1 MAIIDLPDD
10 DPEQQTSIVI
20 MQQVQRRVSVSSLT
34 DSAPIRDYFLSN
46 PVSDFECMNVVDDL
60 PTAHQTIFDHERSL
74 KAEQILGIDHID
86 HVMNCLDRDDAS
98 DDESDHIYEEIMDV

>member
-1 MAIIDLPDD
+1 MIQSNRHP
-10 DPEQQTSIVI
+10 
-20 MQQVQRRVSVSSLT
+20 SLLC
-34 DSAPIRDYFLSN
+34 SKFKGGFRFLVLLIQHVRDYFLPN
-46 PVSDFECMNVVDDL
+46 PISDFECMNVVDDL